1 MNKYNFEL
9 ISGIDTLEITSPSYV
24 IGEYPFITHDSSR
37 RITQTDGEEKY
48 RYRFNPNNTLIDVS
62 TFDGYKMAFDYM
74 IKTSGVKSP
83 VKTRIDYCFDTYKG
97 NYSDTFKRD
106 KLLLLLIAI
115 QYDLDNRYESIDMLT
130 AEKKTLRVANQ
141 RIEVEAYNKALQEP
155 HGYIKSRLE
164 FRSKKLYDEDAEESK
179 ELRELDKWFIRI
191 ANSTTSTNFDR
202 LVHELNVNLILRY
215 HEEVSKKSITT
226 STEFVTKYADFIF
239 STRQLVDLYRRMGYK
254 NPNSQASKYKK
265 AHKIEFFS
273 LNDMRKFAKAIRNS
287 AALFVETDRAELSQI
302 G

>member
-1 MNKYNFEL
+1 MKNIIFEL
-9 ISGIDTLEITSPSYV
+9 FAGIDTLEITSPSFV
-24 IGEYPFITHDSSR
+24 NGEYPFITHDSSR
-37 RITQTDGEEKY
+37 RITKGDGEEKY

-62 TFDGYKMAFDYM
+62 TFEGYKAAFDYM
-74 IKTSGVKSP
+74 ISTSQVKSP

-97 NYSDTFKRD
+97 NYTDTFKRD

-155 HGYIKSRLE
+155 HGNIKSRLE
-164 FRSKKLYDEDAEESK
+164 FRSKKLYDDDAEESK
-179 ELRELDKWFIRI
+179 ELRELNKWFIRI
-191 ANSTTSTNFDR
+191 TNATTSTNFDR
-202 LVHELNVNLILRY
+202 LVHELNIHLMRRY
-215 HEEVSKKSITT
+215 AEEMSKRSITT

-239 STRQLVDLYRRMGYK
+239 STRQLVDLYRRMGYQ

-265 AHKIEFFS
+265 SHKIEFFS
-273 LNDMRKFAKAIRNS
+273 LNDVRKFAKAIRKS
-287 AALFVETDRAELSQI
+287 AARFLEADDVKLSRI